1 MMAPTSS
8 IIGLGW
14 LGTPLAEALLAA
26 GYQVLGSTT
35 TPEKVA
41 LLSQKGILTHQLTL
55 NPQPDG
61 GLAPL
66 LDADVLVVNVPPK
79 AGQHGDAFHP
89 EQMRLLA
96 QAVAQSRVGHV
107 IYVSSTS
114 VYPELNRELFEA
126 DVVTPEQS
134 AAPRLVEA
142 EQHWLA
148 LSAQKT
154 ITIVRCG
161 GLMGGQR
168 IPGKYVAGKQVDSG
182 AVPVNYIHQTDAVG
196 LLLAV
201 IEQGLTDESMRG
213 TFNAVAPQHPTR
225 EAIYRKS
232 CADFGYAL
240 PTFVT
245 PTEPV
250 PFKQINGDKLTA
262 ATGYVFQYPDPLF
275 FTYN

>member
-1 MMAPTSS
+1 MA
-8 IIGLGW
+8 GHR
-14 LGTPLAEALLAA
+14 
-26 GYQVLGSTT
+26 VLGSTT
-35 TPEKVA
+35 TPAKKA
-41 LLSQKGILTHQLTL
+41 MLSEKGILAYQLAL
-55 NPQPDG
+55 NPQPVG
-61 GLAPL
+61 ELAPL
-66 LDADVLVVNVPPK
+66 LNTNTLVVNIPPK
-79 AGQHGDAFHP
+79 AGQHGEAFHP

-114 VYPELNRELFEA
+114 VYPELNRELFEV
-126 DVVTPEQS
+126 DVVKPEQS

-148 LSAQKT
+148 LSGQKN

-168 IPGKYVAGKQVDSG
+168 IPGKYVAGKTIESG
-182 AVPVNYIHQTDAVG
+182 AVPVNYIHQIDAVG

-201 IEQGLTDESMRG
+201 IEQTITG

-240 PTFVT
+240 PTFVH
-245 PTEPV
+245 PIEPV
-250 PFKQINGDKLTA
+250 SFKQINGDKLTT
-262 ATGYVFQYPDPLF
+262 ATGYVFVYPDPLHF
-275 FTYN
+275 RYQ

>member
-1 MMAPTSS
+1 MTPPTTS

-14 LGTPLAEALLAA
+14 LGTPLAEQLLAA
-26 GYQVLGSTT
+26 GHRVLGSTT
-35 TPEKVA
+35 TPEKTA
-41 LLSQKGILTHQLTL
+41 LLCEKGISAHQLAL
-55 NPQPDG
+55 NPQPVG
-61 GLAPL
+61 ELAPL
-66 LDADVLVVNVPPK
+66 LDADVLVVNIPPK
-79 AGQHGDAFHP
+79 AGQHGGAFHP

-96 QAVAQSRVGHV
+96 QAVARSRVGHV

-114 VYPELNRELFEA
+114 VYPELNREAFEA

-148 LSAQKT
+148 LSGQKK

-196 LLLAV
+196 LLMAV
-201 IEQGLTDESMRG
+201 IQQRITG
-213 TFNAVAPQHPTR
+213 TYNAVAPQHPTR

-240 PTFVT
+240 PTFVH

-250 PFKQINGDKLTA
+250 LFKQINGDKLTA
-262 ATGYVFQYPDPLF
+262 ATGYVFRYPDPLL
-275 FTYN
+275 FTYG